1 MPVNPVPN
9 GFHSITP
16 HLVVRGAAKAIEFYK
31 QAFGA
36 ESLGAMAM
44 QGSDKLMHATIK
56 IGDSMIMLA
65 DDFPEWGSHSPQ
77 NSTVGSGVVIH
88 IYTADTDGMFQKA
101 VAAGATVKMPPMD
114 MFWGDR
120 YAQVTDPFGHRWSIG
135 THVKDVAPEEMEAAA
150 KQAMSGEPR
159 A

>member
-1 MPVNPVPN
+1 MPVNPVPT

-16 HLVVRGAAKAIEFYK
+16 HLVIRGAAKAIEFYK

-36 ESLGAMAM
+36 EALGAMPM
-44 QGSDKLMHATIK
+44 PGSDKIMHALIK

-65 DDFPEWGSHSPQ
+65 DDFPEHGSHSPQ
-77 NSTVGSGVVIH
+77 DSTVPSPVVIH

-135 THVKDVAPEEMEAAA
+135 THVKDVAHEEMEAAA
-150 KQAMSGEPR
+150 EQSMSGKN
-159 A
+159 

>member
-36 ESLGAMAM
+36 ESLSAMSM
-44 QGSDKLMHATIK
+44 PGSDKIMHATIK

-65 DDFPEWGSHSPQ
+65 DDFPEWGSNSPQ
-77 NSTVGSGVVIH
+77 DSPVGSGVVIH

-101 VAAGATVKMPPMD
+101 VTAGAIVKMPPMD

-135 THVKDVAPEEMEAAA
+135 THVKDVAPEEMAAAA
-150 KQAMSGEPR
+150 KQSMSGKN
-159 A
+159 

>member
-36 ESLGAMAM
+36 EALGAMSM
-44 QGSDKLMHATIK
+44 PGSDKIMHATIK
-56 IGDSMIMLA
+56 IGDSMLMLA
-65 DDFPEWGSHSPQ
+65 DDFSDLP
-77 NSTVGSGVVIH
+77 VGSGVVIH

-101 VAAGATVKMPPMD
+101 IAAGATVTMPPMD

-120 YAQVTDPFGHRWSIG
+120 YAQLTDPFGQRWSIG
-135 THVKDVAPEEMEAAA
+135 THVKDVAREEMEAAA
-150 KQAMSGEPR
+150 KQSMS
-159 A
+159 AKQ

>member
-16 HLVVRGAAKAIEFYK
+16 HLVIRGAAKAIEFYK

-36 ESLGAMAM
+36 ESLGAMSM
-44 QGSDKLMHATIK
+44 PGSDKIMHATIK
-56 IGDSMIMLA
+56 IGDSMLMLA
-65 DDFPEWGSHSPQ
+65 DDFPEMGSHSPQ
-77 NSTVGSGVVIH
+77 DSPAGSGVVIH
-88 IYTADTDGMFQKA
+88 IYTADTDGMFQNA

-120 YAQVTDPFGHRWSIG
+120 YAQVTDPFGHGWSIG
-135 THVKDVAPEEMEAAA
+135 THVKDVAPAEMAAAA
-150 KQAMSGEPR
+150 KQAMSGK

>member
-36 ESLGAMAM
+36 ESLGAMSM
-44 QGSDKLMHATIK
+44 PGSDKIMHASIM

-77 NSTVGSGVVIH
+77 DSTVPSPVVIH
-88 IYTADTDGMFQKA
+88 IYTADTDGMFQRA
-101 VAAGATVKMPPMD
+101 VAAGATAKMPPMD

-135 THVKDVAPEEMEAAA
+135 THVKDVAPADMEAAA
-150 KQAMSGEPR
+150 KQSTAAKS
-159 A
+159 